1 MSEERI
7 VCIRNADWLVAFD
20 AALGG
25 HVYRKGADL
34 AFCGGTILHAGPGYA
49 GAASEERD
57 AAGLLVMPGLV
68 NVHGHLGTEPL
79 GKGFFEDLGNH
90 SQYMSRLYEYLYVV
104 RPPDIPTRRAA
115 TRVAIAELLLSGC
128 TSLADMSIVWP
139 GWLECLAET
148 KARAWAAPMFKSA
161 SWAMQ
166 NAHAVEYV
174 WDEPAGEAG
183 LGEALGIVDAARSHP
198 SELISGIVMPA
209 QVDTCTPDLLL
220 SAYEAAQ
227 SRGAPLQIHAAQT
240 VPEFHEMIRR
250 HGTTAVRFLHDL
262 GVLDGTCLA
271 HALFID
277 RHPWIG
283 WHEDRDVEILAA
295 AGASVAH
302 CPATFAYRG
311 ALMHDFGTYRRAGVN
326 MAMGTDTYPHDMVSE
341 MRSALFGAK
350 AARGHVDYTRTEDVF
365 RAATLGGAKALG
377 RDDIGRLAPGAK
389 ADFFTV
395 DLAHPAMRPC
405 RDPLRSFVYS
415 GGGRAVRD
423 VYVNGERIVQDRRHL
438 TIDLGEALAA
448 MDLGHAAAMRDTAL
462 RDRAHRSAD
471 EISPLSL
478 PLRD

>member
-1 MSEERI
+1 
-7 VCIRNADWLVAFD
+7 
-20 AALGG
+20 
-25 HVYRKGADL
+25 
-34 AFCGGTILHAGPGYA
+34 
-49 GAASEERD
+49 
-57 AAGLLVMPGLV
+57 
-68 NVHGHLGTEPL
+68 
-79 GKGFFEDLGNH
+79 
-90 SQYMSRLYEYLYVV
+90 
-104 RPPDIPTRRAA
+104 
-115 TRVAIAELLLSGC
+115 
-128 TSLADMSIVWP
+128 
-139 GWLECLAET
+139 
-148 KARAWAAPMFKSA
+148 
-161 SWAMQ
+161 
-166 NAHAVEYV
+166 VEYV

-198 SELISGIVMPA
+198 SGLISGIVMPA

-220 SAYEAAQ
+220 SAYEAARR
-227 SRGAPLQIHAAQT
+227 RGAPLQIHAAQS

-262 GVLDGTCLA
+262 GVLDGTCIA
-271 HALFID
+271 HAIFID

-283 WHEDRDVEILAA
+283 WHEERDVEILAE

-302 CPATFAYRG
+302 CPVTFAYRG
-311 ALMHDFGTYRRAGVN
+311 ALMHDFGAYRRAGVN
-326 MAMGTDTYPHDMVSE
+326 MAMGTDTFPHDMVSE

-350 AARGHVDYTRTEDVF
+350 AARGHVDHTRTEDVF

-377 RDDIGRLAPGAK
+377 RDDIGRLAPGAR

-448 MDLGHAAAMRDTAL
+448 MDLGHAAAMRDTAS
-462 RDRAHRSAD
+462 RDWAHRSAD